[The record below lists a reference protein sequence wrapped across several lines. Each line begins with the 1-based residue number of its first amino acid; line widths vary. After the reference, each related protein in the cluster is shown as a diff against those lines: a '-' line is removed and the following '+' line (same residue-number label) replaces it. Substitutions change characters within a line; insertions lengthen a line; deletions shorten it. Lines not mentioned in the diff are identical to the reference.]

1 MSYLVFPRVRVQA
14 ANMLS
19 CSFLVGGPPIFAA
32 YGLGEALCHHLGGK
46 GRVSGLAFI
55 HHHRQALGQSNK
67 YGQFMP
73 QQRRGAAFTFD
84 WGSKDWK
91 GSDYSSKNKYALS
104 LQPVACAHWLVS
116 LIWDLEN
123 VRDEAGACRFL
134 HQARLAGGLITQHG
148 KIVFTE
154 TMTEALD
161 CVRNGYIVLDRRDLL
176 EYPGCNQ
183 AESLVQALGAVFSAK
198 SGNTWLSATCVG
210 YAAITDFAHRARA
223 REGYLHAFAEPLV
236 GMVQYRSL
244 RQWQKEKQGLEEDAL
259 WRPRWLQDD
268 VFVLQQDLAQ
278 LEPI

>member
-46 GRVSGLAFI
+46 GRVQGVAFI
-55 HHHRQALGQSNK
+55 HHHRQALGEP
-67 YGQFMP
+67 GRQFMP

-84 WGSKDWK
+84 RSIIKEGK

-116 LIWDLEN
+116 LIWELDK
-123 VRDEAGACRFL
+123 VWDEVGACRFL

-176 EYPGCNQ
+176 EETGRNQ
-183 AESLVQALGAVFSAK
+183 AESLVQALGAVPSAEK
-198 SGNTWLSATCVG
+198 DNTWLSATCVG
-210 YAAITDFAHRARA
+210 YAAITDFTHRAGV
-223 REGYLHAFAEPLV
+223 REGYLHAFAEPLA
-236 GMVQYRSL
+236 GLVQYRSL
-244 RQWQKEKQGLEEDAL
+244 RQWQNAKQGLEEEAL
-259 WRPRWLQDD
+259 WRPRWLQND
-268 VFVLQQDLAQ
+268 VFVLQQDQ
-278 LEPI
+278 EQFEPM